1 MDIKVI
7 DKEFAVC
14 KINDVSEVNFN
25 DELCFV
31 GKTDE
36 ELSLVCSSE
45 FVPKNTI
52 VCDGGWRAFR
62 IEGILDFSL
71 TGILAKVAN
80 ILANAKIPIFAV
92 STYNTDYILIKNEF
106 FQKALDILQDK
117 GYIIKSGGH
126 R

>member
-1 MDIKVI
+1 MYITVI
-7 DKEFAVC
+7 DKEFSVGN
-14 KINDVSEVNFN
+14 INDVTEVNFN
-25 DELCFV
+25 DEFCFV

-52 VCDGGWRAFR
+52 VCDSGWRAFR

-71 TGILAKVAN
+71 TGILARAAD

-106 FQKALDILQDK
+106 FRKALDVLK
-117 GYIIKSGGH
+117 ENNYVIKVG
-126 R
+126 

>member
-7 DKEFAVC
+7 DKAFAVC
-14 KINDVSEVNFN
+14 KINDVPEVNFH
-25 DELCFV
+25 DAFCFV

-36 ELSLVCSSE
+36 E
-45 FVPKNTI
+45 
-52 VCDGGWRAFR
+52 CDSGWRAFR

-71 TGILAKVAN
+71 AGILARAAD

-106 FQKALDILQDK
+106 FQKALDVLK
-117 GYIIKSGGH
+117 ENNYVIKVG
-126 R
+126 